1 MHLMRSWALLQVTL
15 LSGGLT
21 ILLVLD
27 LDGMT
32 GKTEEADEVH
42 IMELKSRLQNLLF
55 EHLETAHN
63 KYYE

>member
-1 MHLMRSWALLQVTL
+1 
-15 LSGGLT
+15 LT